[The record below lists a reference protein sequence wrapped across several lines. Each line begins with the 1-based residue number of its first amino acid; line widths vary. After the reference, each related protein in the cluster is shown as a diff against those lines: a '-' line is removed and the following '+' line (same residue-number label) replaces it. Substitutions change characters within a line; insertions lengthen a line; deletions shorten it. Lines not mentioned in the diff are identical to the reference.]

1 MPNTQVSSLVHCD
14 FSCKGRCQRIASE
27 IQPQLWAFLG
37 GIARN
42 GFQALVVGETVNHAH
57 SFVATRNH
65 AGGESRT
72 TVEGHLFQIDG
83 PKTHRRFSVAGGL
96 RGIYR
101 KPSDRKSTRLNSSHQ
116 IISYAVFCLKKKRL
130 NRTVYTISFRL
141 SNRQT

>member
-101 KPSDRKSTRLNSSHQ
+101 RQKPGTVANIQAQAQHHQKRNFKDEFLTFQRKHG
-116 IISYAVFCLKKKRL
+116 IEYDPKYA
-130 NRTVYTISFRL
+130 
-141 SNRQT
+141 